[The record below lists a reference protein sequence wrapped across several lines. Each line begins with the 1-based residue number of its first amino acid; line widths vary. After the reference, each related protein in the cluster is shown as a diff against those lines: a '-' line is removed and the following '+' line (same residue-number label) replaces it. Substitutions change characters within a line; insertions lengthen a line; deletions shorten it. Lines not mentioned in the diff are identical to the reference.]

1 MMTVIAGNIGRI
13 HHAVQHPALRKTRP
27 CYAFVPEEHFSEA
40 GFEKPRHLASR
51 WPSINAGANPLGI
64 GSHVIPD
71 PENPVS
77 IRSRCPVLREYLTKL
92 EAIAIVKSPATAA

>member
-1 MMTVIAGNIGRI
+1 MITIIGQHIGRI

-27 CYAFVPEEHFSEA
+27 CYAFIPEEHFGEA
-40 GFEKPRHLASR
+40 GFEKSRHLNSR
-51 WPSINAGANPLGI
+51 WPSINGGANPLGI

-77 IRSRCPVLREYLTKL
+77 IRSRCPVLQEFLTKL
-92 EAIAIVKSPATAA
+92 ERIAIVKSNAA